1 MMSIGKRKYLSI
13 HDPLSLSPT
22 KKRFLQFIPFN
33 LKPTLVRSDI
43 CYLSQIPTEIR
54 DLILL
59 KLSPHELHQLAS
71 TSNEYFSIVL
81 NFLRSSM
88 GTQYFKLILKT
99 TPDRRRSGAWENLG
113 K

>member
-13 HDPLSLSPT
+13 HDPLSSSPT

-43 CYLSQIPTEIR
+43 CYLSQIPIEIR

-59 KLSPHELHQLAS
+59 KLSRL
-71 TSNEYFSIVL
+71 FFL
-81 NFLRSSM
+81 NSQKRS
-88 GTQYFKLILKT
+88 
-99 TPDRRRSGAWENLG
+99 
-113 K
+113 